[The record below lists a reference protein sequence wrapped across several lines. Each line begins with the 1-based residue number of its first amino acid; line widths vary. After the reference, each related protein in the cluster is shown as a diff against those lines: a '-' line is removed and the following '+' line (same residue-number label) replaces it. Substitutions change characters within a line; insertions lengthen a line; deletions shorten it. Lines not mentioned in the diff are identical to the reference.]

1 LAVRL
6 FIVRFIIH
14 NASLEEFMAGL
25 QQRITRA
32 SYDKLKGEL
41 ENLKGQR
48 GGIINDIKEAREQGD
63 LRENFAYHAAKDA
76 QGLLEARISSLEA
89 RLANSV
95 VMEEGEINEEVVLG
109 VPVQVRNK
117 TSDTERT
124 YIIVS
129 SEELDDYDD
138 AASADSPVGEALL
151 GKKVGDIAEVQGPNG
166 IVEFEVLSIGE

>member
-1 LAVRL
+1 
-6 FIVRFIIH
+6 
-14 NASLEEFMAGL
+14 MAGI

-32 SYDKLKGEL
+32 SYDKLKKEL
-41 ENLKGQR
+41 EELIAQR

-76 QGLLEARISSLEA
+76 QGMLEARISSLEA
-89 RLANSV
+89 RLANSE

-109 VPVQVRNK
+109 IAVQVRNV
-117 TSDTERT
+117 TSGTERI
-124 YIIVS
+124 YVIVS

-138 AASADSPVGEALL
+138 AASADSPIGEALL
-151 GKKVGDIAEVQGPNG
+151 GRKVGDVVGVQGPNG

>member
-1 LAVRL
+1 
-6 FIVRFIIH
+6 
-14 NASLEEFMAGL
+14 MAGI

-32 SYDKLKGEL
+32 SFDKLKKEL
-41 ENLKGQR
+41 EELRGQR
-48 GGIINDIKEAREQGD
+48 AGIVEDIKEAREQGD

-76 QGLLEARISSLEA
+76 QGLLEARIGSLEA
-89 RLANSV
+89 RLENSIV
-95 VMEEGEINEEVVLG
+95 VEEGEVNEEVVMG
-109 VPVQVRNK
+109 IPVQVLNK
-117 TSDTERT
+117 TSGSERT

-151 GKKVGDIAEVQGPNG
+151 GKKVGDVVGVQGPNG

>member
-1 LAVRL
+1 
-6 FIVRFIIH
+6 
-14 NASLEEFMAGL
+14 MAGI

-32 SYDKLKGEL
+32 SYDKLKHEL
-41 ENLKGQR
+41 EGLIGQR
-48 GGIINDIKEAREQGD
+48 GGIIADIKEAREQGD

-76 QGLLEARISSLEA
+76 QGMLEARIKSLEA

-95 VMEEGEINEEVVLG
+95 VMEEGEVNEEVVLG
-109 VPVQVRNK
+109 IPVQVRNI

-138 AASADSPVGEALL
+138 AASADSPVGQALL
-151 GKKVGDIAEVQGPNG
+151 GKKLGDVVGVQGPNG
-166 IVEFEVLSIGE
+166 IVEFEILAIGE